1 MSTAAITQTPAKAE
15 PNRAVIT
22 ACVMLATI
30 MQALD
35 TTIANVA
42 LPYMQGSLSATQ
54 DQISWVLTSYIVS
67 SAIAM
72 PLTGFLTARFGRK
85 KIFLIA
91 VGGFTFASL
100 LCGAAQTLE
109 QMVLFRL
116 LQGIFGAPL
125 VPLSQSVLLDSYPK
139 ERHGSA
145 MALWGMGVM
154 VGPILGPTL
163 GGLLTESYNWRY
175 VFYINLP
182 VGILTMVGLSAALS
196 ESKLSRAPLDWT
208 GFLTLSIFIG
218 SLQMMLDRGEQ
229 LDWFSSLE
237 IIVEGAIAALAFYLF
252 IVHTF
257 TSREPYIDPA
267 MFRDRNY
274 AVGVGFMFVV
284 GMILFSTLALQTP
297 FLQSLMGYPVLQA
310 GLIVAPRGLGT
321 MVAMSIIGRL
331 TGKVDPRVFLTLG
344 LCLLATSLYET
355 SGFTPDVD
363 KWTIIRT
370 GVMQGFGLGFLFVP
384 LSTVA
389 FSTLDPKYRVQ
400 GAALFSLIRNIGSS
414 IGISIVI
421 FLLGR
426 STQVMHAQLVEHVT
440 PFNSALRDATV
451 SKYWDLA
458 TTAGRASLDN
468 EITRQATII
477 AYAND
482 YYLMMALALCCL
494 PLVLLLSKAKKP
506 QADGHSA
513 AAALD

>member
-1 MSTAAITQTPAKAE
+1 MSTAAIGAAPPRAE
-15 PNRAVIT
+15 GHRALIT

-35 TTIANVA
+35 MTIANVA

-54 DQISWVLTSYIVS
+54 DQISWVLTSYIVA

-85 KIFLIA
+85 TIFLTA

-100 LCGAAQTLE
+100 LCGVAQSLE

-116 LQGIFGAPL
+116 LQGVFGAPL
-125 VPLSQSVLLDSYPK
+125 VPMSQSVLLDSYPREK
-139 ERHGSA
+139 HGSA

-163 GGLLTESYNWRY
+163 GGLLTENYNWRY

-182 VGILTMVGLSAALS
+182 VGILTFIGLSAALS
-196 ESKLSRAPLDWT
+196 ESKLSRVALDWT
-208 GFLTLSIFIG
+208 GFLTLSLFIG

-237 IIVEGAIAALAFYLF
+237 IIAEGAIAVLAFYLF

-257 TSREPYIDPA
+257 TAKQPFVDPN
-267 MFRDRNY
+267 MFRDRNF
-274 AVGVGFMFVV
+274 AVGVGFIFVV

-297 FLQSLMGYPVLQA
+297 FLQNLMGYPVLQA
-310 GLIVAPRGLGT
+310 GLIIAPRGLGT
-321 MVAMSIIGRL
+321 MVAMMLIGRL
-331 TGKVDPRVFLTLG
+331 TGKVDARIFLAFG
-344 LCLLATSLYET
+344 LCLLAIALYET
-355 SGFTPDVD
+355 MGFTPDVD
-363 KWTIIRT
+363 KWAIIRT
-370 GVMQGFGLGFLFVP
+370 GVIQGFGLGFLFVP

-421 FLLGR
+421 FLLGHT
-426 STQVMHAQLVEHVT
+426 TQVMHAEIVNHVT
-440 PFNSALRDATV
+440 PFNQALQDPTIA
-451 SKYWDLA
+451 KYWNMA
-458 TTAGRASLDN
+458 TTAGRMALDN
-468 EITRQATII
+468 EVTRQATII

-482 YYLMMALALCCL
+482 YYLMMLMTLCCL
-494 PLVLLLSKAKKP
+494 PLVLLLRPKP
-506 QADGHSA
+506 AATTGGHSA
-513 AAALD
+513 AAAMD

>member
-1 MSTAAITQTPAKAE
+1 MAAAQAAPADGQ
-15 PNRAVIT
+15 RTLIT
-22 ACVMLATI
+22 ACVMLATV

-35 TTIANVA
+35 MTIANVA

-85 KIFLIA
+85 KIFLTA
-91 VGGFTFASL
+91 VAGFTVASL

-116 LQGIFGAPL
+116 LQGVFGAPL
-125 VPLSQSVLLDSYPK
+125 VPMSQSVLLDAYPREK
-139 ERHGSA
+139 HASA

-163 GGLLTESYNWRY
+163 GGFLTENYNWRY

-182 VGILTMVGLSAALS
+182 VGVLAFIGLSAALS

-208 GFLTLSIFIG
+208 GFITLSLFIG
-218 SLQMMLDRGEQ
+218 ALQMMLDRGEQ

-237 IIVEGAIAALAFYLF
+237 IVTEAAIAALAFYLF

-257 TSREPYIDPA
+257 TTKAPFVDPN
-267 MFRDRNY
+267 MFRDRNF
-274 AVGVGFMFVV
+274 AVGVGFIFVV

-297 FLQSLMGYPVLQA
+297 FLQNLMGYPVLQA
-310 GLIVAPRGLGT
+310 GLIVHHRGLGT
-321 MVAMSIIGRL
+321 MTAMMLIGRL
-331 TGKVDPRVFLTLG
+331 SGKVDPRIFLTFG
-344 LCLLATSLYET
+344 LCLLAVALWET
-355 SGFTPDVD
+355 TGFTPDVD
-363 KWTIIRT
+363 KGALIRT
-370 GVMQGFGLGFLFVP
+370 GVLQGFGLGFLFVP
-384 LSTVA
+384 LSTIA
-389 FSTLDPKYRVQ
+389 FATLDPKYRVQ

-421 FLLGR
+421 FLLAR
-426 STQVMHAQLVEHVT
+426 SGQVMHAELSTHVT
-440 PFNSALRDATV
+440 PFNQALQHPEIQ
-451 SKYWDLA
+451 KYWNLG
-458 TTAGRASLDN
+458 TTAGRMALDG
-468 EITRQATII
+468 EVTRQATII

-482 YYLMMALALCCL
+482 YYVMMLLTLCCM
-494 PLVLLLSKAKKP
+494 PLVFLLRRPKSAP
-506 QADGHSA
+506 GPGHSA
-513 AAALD
+513 AAME